1 MYHYPTLDHV
11 ALLQRE
17 REVQIAANRLAR
29 IAIAVARCCHPSL
42 VVRIVRALGGA
53 RVGS

>member
-17 REVQIAANRLAR
+17 REAQIASNRLAR
-29 IAIAVARCCHPSL
+29 IAMAVARCCDPSFL
-42 VVRIVRALGGA
+42 VRAVRALVGA
-53 RVGS
+53 RAGS